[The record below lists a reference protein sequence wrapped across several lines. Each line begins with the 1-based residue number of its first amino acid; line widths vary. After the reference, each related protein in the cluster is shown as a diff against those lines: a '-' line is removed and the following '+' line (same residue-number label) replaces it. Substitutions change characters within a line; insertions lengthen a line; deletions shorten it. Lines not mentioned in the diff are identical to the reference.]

1 MLRTQRQG
9 RAGGA
14 RPAVVALVTALMVA
28 GAVLTSCTSKAGD
41 TLVVYSGQHEQTV
54 TLLVDAFTRASGI
67 KVSVRHDDEATLANQ
82 LLQEGNRTP
91 ADVFFTEN
99 SPPLEAL
106 QGKGMLAPVA
116 PDTLGDVPA
125 TYSSAR
131 GDWVGVSARASTLV
145 YNTSQLSPAQ
155 LPGSLLDLATP
166 AWKGRVG
173 YAPAETDFQPLVT
186 AVTKMDGP
194 ARATAW
200 LQGLKAN
207 AKALEDNESLV
218 AAVNNGTVAAGVMNT
233 YYWYR
238 LRDEVGAAGLHSA
251 LQSFGPGDPGNLVD
265 VSGAGVLA
273 ASKRSA
279 QAQRFLAFLV
289 SAPGQQIIATSES
302 YEYPVGSGVTTSKVA
317 TPLAQL
323 APPPV
328 SVSDLGDGSAAL
340 ALMQQ
345 QGVL

>member
-1 MLRTQRQG
+1 MLRTRRLVRARGG
-9 RAGGA
+9 RFA
-14 RPAVVALVTALMVA
+14 ALVLVMA
-28 GAVLTSCTSKAGD
+28 GAALASCTAKAND

-54 TLLVDAFTRASGI
+54 TMLVDAFTKDTGI

-82 LLQEGNRTP
+82 LLQEGSRTP

-106 QGKGMLAPVA
+106 QAKGMLAPVA
-116 PDTLGDVPA
+116 AATLGSVSA
-125 TYSSAR
+125 TYSSAK

-145 YNTSQLSPAQ
+145 YNTSQLSAAQ
-155 LPGSLLDLATP
+155 LPASLLDLASP
-166 AWKGRVG
+166 AWKGKVG
-173 YAPAETDFQPLVT
+173 YAPSETDFQPLVT
-186 AVTKMDGP
+186 AVTRLDGA

-207 AKALEDNESLV
+207 ARTLEDNESLV
-218 AAVNNGTVAAGVMNT
+218 AAVNSGTVAAGVMNT

-251 LQSFGPGDPGNLVD
+251 LQAFGPGDPGNLVD

-279 QAQRFLAFLV
+279 EAQRFLAFLV

-302 YEYPVGSGVTTSKVA
+302 YEYPIGSGVTTTKVA

-328 SVSDLGDGSAAL
+328 SVADLGDGSAAL

-345 QGVL
+345 QGIL